1 MINLSVNGKMY
12 SLKEED
18 VKDKTLWKFLKEEG
32 YYVPILCNHEELSPV
47 GRCRLC
53 VVKDRGR
60 IRTSCVSFIEDGME
74 IITDD
79 PDLERYRK
87 WALQFLFGE
96 RNHYCMYCG
105 ITSHCEFQNLG
116 YYTKL
121 NYFFFPTF
129 FNKYELDNSHNH
141 ILFDNNRC
149 VLCDRCVRVCS
160 EVGGHFVLETINKGP
175 KRLVVA
181 NGGKKLGE
189 SNCVSCGLCVQV
201 CPTGTLLDKYSLYLD
216 KDSIEIDSNCYL
228 CPVGCGIKIHLNKN
242 KDYIVKIYS
251 DFDAFSKGLICYKMR
266 YEELISY
273 KFYKTQT
280 ISDKIKFNAS

>member
-1 MINLSVNGKMY
+1 MGKMY

-121 NYFFFPTF
+121 NYFSS
-129 FNKYELDNSHNH
+129 LLS
-141 ILFDNNRC
+141 
-149 VLCDRCVRVCS
+149 S
-160 EVGGHFVLETINKGP
+160 INM
-175 KRLVVA
+175 
-181 NGGKKLGE
+181 N
-189 SNCVSCGLCVQV
+189 
-201 CPTGTLLDKYSLYLD
+201 
-216 KDSIEIDSNCYL
+216 
-228 CPVGCGIKIHLNKN
+228 
-242 KDYIVKIYS
+242 
-251 DFDAFSKGLICYKMR
+251 
-266 YEELISY
+266 
-273 KFYKTQT
+273 
-280 ISDKIKFNAS
+280 